1 MRIRFVTLY
10 YPPEIGAAQRR
21 IADLV
26 TRLARWGHTV
36 TVLTGFPNYPSGKKP
51 DGYRK
56 KIIMRE
62 SDGLVTIIRVPH
74 YVAPNKGFFRR
85 LLIHLTFAFFASLY
99 TLVMKRDDIIYLE
112 SPPLFNG
119 FIGLTAKWFRRV
131 PYLFNVADLWP
142 QTAVELGLLKS
153 PAVIAISLFLE
164 RLFYRCAERIL
175 AITGGVRDHILA
187 KGYPADKVPLITNG
201 VDPEIFSDTVAP
213 DAEVLSYRR
222 GGSLLVVYAGTL
234 GLVYALDTLLDAAR
248 QVREEA
254 FHFLFIGDGADKDR
268 LMSLAAEGHL
278 SNVTF
283 LPPRGQSDMPA
294 VFRAADLAVIPL
306 RDLPVSRAIMP
317 VKCFEMMAVG
327 VPLILAARGEMAQQ
341 VVAAGCGEV
350 IEPEDSTAIVAALH
364 RFRDMAPSERRRIGM
379 RGRTFVIANF
389 SREEMT
395 RRLEAAMNEVI
406 ADGR

>member
-10 YPPEIGAAQRR
+10 YPPEVGAAQRR

-26 TRLARWGHTV
+26 MRLARRGHTV

-56 KIIMRE
+56 KIFMRE
-62 SDGLVTIIRVPH
+62 SDGPVTILRVPH
-74 YVAPNKGFFRR
+74 YIAPNRGVFRR
-85 LLIHLTFAFFASLY
+85 LLIHLTFALSASLY
-99 TLVMKRDDIIYLE
+99 TLMMKRDDIIYLE

-153 PAVIAISLFLE
+153 RAVIAISLFLE
-164 RLFYRCAERIL
+164 RRFYRGAERIL
-175 AITGGVRDHILA
+175 AITEGVRDHILA
-187 KGYPADKVPLITNG
+187 KGYPAERVPLITNG
-201 VDPEIFSDTVAP
+201 VDPEVFSETVAP
-213 DAEVLSYRR
+213 DGEVLSYRR
-222 GGSLLVVYAGTL
+222 GDNLLVVYAGTQ
-234 GLVYALDTLLDAAR
+234 GLIYALDTLLDAAR
-248 QVREEA
+248 QVRDEA

-268 LMSLAAEGHL
+268 LMSLAADGHL
-278 SNVTF
+278 TNVTF
-283 LPPRGQSDMPA
+283 LPSRVQSDMPA

-306 RDLPVSRAIMP
+306 RDRPVSQAIMP
-317 VKCFEMMAVG
+317 VKCFEMMAAG
-327 VPLILAARGEMAQQ
+327 VPLVLAARGEMARH
-341 VVAAGCGEV
+341 VAAAGCGEV
-350 IEPEDSTAIVAALH
+350 IEPEASPAIVAALR
-364 RFRDMAPSERRRIGM
+364 RFREMGPSERRRIGM
-379 RGRTFVIANF
+379 KGRAYVIANF

-395 RRLEAAMNEVI
+395 HRLEAVMNEVI